1 MMKRLKRFFSILA
14 IFALLS
20 GALPYAAF
28 MTAAQA
34 AEPEMAVSAEDPPCP
49 MHAAPEN
56 TAEKTAPKS
65 KMNCCGDFCT
75 CALGNCHAAAAVLE
89 ARSSTSAI
97 FDAASLRAAGVFAL
111 HPFLPEM
118 ATPPPKA

>member
-20 GALPYAAF
+20 GALPYVAL
-28 MTAAQA
+28 MPAAQA
-34 AEPEMAVSAEDPPCP
+34 AGLEKTETAEELPCP
-49 MHAAPEN
+49 MHAAAEN
-56 TAEKTAPKS
+56 TAEKTPTKS

-75 CALGNCHAAAAVLE
+75 CSFGNCHAAAAVLDMKH
-89 ARSSTSAI
+89 ATDAI
-97 FDAASLRAAGVFAL
+97 FDADALRAKGIFAL